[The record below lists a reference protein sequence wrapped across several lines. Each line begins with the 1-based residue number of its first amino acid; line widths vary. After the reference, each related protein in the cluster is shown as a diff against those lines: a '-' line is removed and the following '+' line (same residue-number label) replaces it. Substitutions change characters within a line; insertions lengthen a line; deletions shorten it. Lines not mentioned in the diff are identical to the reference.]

1 MDPPVAVCH
10 TRSHGLARPRTAT
23 GGVPVTESS
32 GLENV
37 EVVKRVFEAFAE
49 RNVDAMADLLD
60 PEVLFEP
67 APTFARPHRS
77 YLGHSGMRQ
86 YFDDLSESW
95 ERLEVNV
102 QEYRSAGNYVLAFG
116 RIYAVGGGSVADD
129 PASFVWRLEGG
140 KVVWG
145 KVFRRRGEALDVV
158 GLSE

>member
-1 MDPPVAVCH
+1 M
-10 TRSHGLARPRTAT
+10 
-23 GGVPVTESS
+23 TESS

-49 RNVDAMADLLD
+49 RNVDGMVDLLD
-60 PEVLFEP
+60 PAVLFEP

-86 YFDDLSESW
+86 YFDDLSETW

>member
-1 MDPPVAVCH
+1 MTPGSGESGRSSRDTGPDNVA
-10 TRSHGLARPRTAT
+10 
-23 GGVPVTESS
+23 
-32 GLENV
+32 
-37 EVVKRVFEAFAE
+37 VVKRLFEAFSKRDIDTIE
-49 RNVDAMADLLD
+49 EITDAGL
-60 PEVLFEP
+60 LFEP

-86 YFDDLSESW
+86 YFNDVADTW
-95 ERLEVNV
+95 ERLEVNI
-102 QEYRSAGNYVLAFG
+102 QEYRHAGSYVLAFG
-116 RIYAVGGGSVADD
+116 RIYAAGGGSVADD

>member
-1 MDPPVAVCH
+1 
-10 TRSHGLARPRTAT
+10 
-23 GGVPVTESS
+23 
-32 GLENV
+32 LENV

-49 RNVDAMADLLD
+49 RDVDAMADLLD
-60 PEVLFEP
+60 PAVLFEP

-95 ERLEVNV
+95 ERLEVSV
-102 QEYRSAGNYVLAFG
+102 QEYRAAGNYVLAFG

-145 KVFRRRGEALDVV
+145 KVFRRRGDALDVV